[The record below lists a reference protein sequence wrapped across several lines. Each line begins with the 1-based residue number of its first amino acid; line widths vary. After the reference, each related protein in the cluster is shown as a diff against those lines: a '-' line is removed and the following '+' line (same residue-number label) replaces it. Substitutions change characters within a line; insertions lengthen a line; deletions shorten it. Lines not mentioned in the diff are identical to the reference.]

1 LLKRKEAQDSHLIKN
16 KEDLKQLTELLKEQ
30 HDDLRIRNSFDLLR
44 VSGLMD
50 RFLDI
55 GYRKTRLKRIQILI
69 LSIMVAN
76 GGVMTPT
83 ELKTK
88 VFRSDNAISKTLDN
102 LDKLGLTR
110 SSGTK
115 ADRRLR
121 KVTLTEKGMKTIKMI
136 LPVRADLF
144 IKATSSLTK
153 EESEALESILQKIM
167 DHLLEI
173 TGKREQ
179 TKKEKFFF

>member
-1 LLKRKEAQDSHLIKN
+1 MFKNNEEFKE
-16 KEDLKQLTELLKEQ
+16 LTEVLQEQ
-30 HDDLRIRNSFDLLR
+30 HNDLHIRNSFGLLR
-44 VSGLMD
+44 TAGLMD
-50 RFLDI
+50 KFLDL
-55 GYRKTRLKRIQILI
+55 GYRKTKLKRIQILI
-69 LSIMVAN
+69 LSFMLAN

-121 KVTLTEKGMKTIKMI
+121 KVTLTDKGMKTIREF
-136 LPVRADLF
+136 LPTRADLF
-144 IKATSSLTK
+144 IKATDKFRPLVCLKYIPHLGLT
-153 EESEALESILQKIM
+153 Q
-167 DHLLEI
+167 
-173 TGKREQ
+173 
-179 TKKEKFFF
+179 